1 MPEISSD
8 KKAFIQEIGRLA
20 ALDMRKS
27 GVLASLTTAQAIL
40 ESNWGTSGL
49 TVRANALFGIKAG
62 ASWRGKVYS
71 ATTKECYDGVNP
83 VEITALFRA
92 YGSWAESVSDHSA
105 LLTRNARYKAVVG
118 ERDYKAACR
127 AIKAA
132 GYATDP
138 DYAEKL
144 IRVIEEYG
152 LTAYDGI
159 AAPDGTVFSV
169 GDVVEFTG
177 KVHYSNSKA
186 TAGKPCKPGAALIT
200 GIAVS
205 GTHPVHLAAKPGG
218 ASNVYGWADLSDVRV
233 LAVMRAG
240 AKVRYCGPVYQDSD
254 GNGKGRVVDGVF
266 TVKYYGP
273 QRTCGVHIDD
283 FGWVPESDC
292 VVIG

>member
-49 TVRANALFGIKAG
+49 TVRANALFGIKSG

-92 YGSWAESVSDHSA
+92 YGSLAESVSDHSS
-105 LLTRNARYKAVVG
+105 LLTCNARYKAVVG

-177 KVHYSNSKA
+177 QLHYSNSKA

-200 GIAVS
+200 SIAAN

-218 ASNVYGWADLSDVRV
+218 ASNVYGWVDLSDVRV

-240 AKVRYCGPVYQDSD
+240 AKVRYYGPVYQDSD

>member
-1 MPEISSD
+1 M
-8 KKAFIQEIGRLA
+8 IGRE
-20 ALDMRKS
+20 
-27 GVLASLTTAQAIL
+27 TQTAYRQYQ
-40 ESNWGTSGL
+40 
-49 TVRANALFGIKAG
+49 R
-62 ASWRGKVYS
+62 
-71 ATTKECYDGVNP
+71 
-83 VEITALFRA
+83 
-92 YGSWAESVSDHSA
+92 AESVSDHSA

-240 AKVRYCGPVYQDSD
+240 AKVRYYGSVYRDSD

-283 FGWVPESDC
+283 FGWVSESDC

>member
-71 ATTKECYDGVNP
+71 STTKECYDGVNP

-118 ERDYKAACR
+118 ERDYRAACH
-127 AIKAA
+127 AVKAA

-177 KVHYSNSKA
+177 KVHYSNSR
-186 TAGKPCKPGAALIT
+186 G
-200 GIAVS
+200 
-205 GTHPVHLAAKPGG
+205 
-218 ASNVYGWADLSDVRV
+218 N
-233 LAVMRAG
+233 RA
-240 AKVRYCGPVYQDSD
+240 
-254 GNGKGRVVDGVF
+254 N
-266 TVKYYGP
+266 
-273 QRTCGVHIDD
+273 
-283 FGWVPESDC
+283 PEPP
-292 VVIG
+292 